1 MSLSES
7 TYKQYEGRVNK
18 IRKHITPN
26 ILDIESYFDELDAFY
41 PNIQTRKGAYAALL
55 WKLGTYTSDT
65 AKDVRLAVQKK
76 FDELKKECNKQTI
89 SQELTPSQLALYMPY
104 PDLVA
109 LAAKANSAVDWEK
122 GEYTDNLLYYTIIA
136 LYVYQPPVRA
146 DYWGMDIVEY
156 WPENDYKHIPDI
168 HSRVLLR
175 AKSHMTEPDKNFCIV
190 TPTDTYFVFNCYKT
204 AKTYGQQVVKAEWVV
219 HHLIKHIHHNL
230 KCWEVLPIKT
240 PNSLVKYVK
249 QAFASVGGKEITI
262 GLLRHAYIVEFY
274 KSNPSIAKKEELAR
288 KMLHS
293 RSIQECYRSENVDS
307 DDI

>member
-1 MSLSES
+1 M
-7 TYKQYEGRVNK
+7 NK

-26 ILDIESYFDELDAFY
+26 LLDIDSHFDELDAFY

-104 PDLVA
+104 PDLLA

-122 GEYTDNLLYYTIIA
+122 ETYTDNLLYYTIIA

-146 DYWGMDIVEY
+146 DYWDMEIIEY
-156 WPENDYKHIPDI
+156 YPENDYKHLTSLDDK
-168 HSRVLLR
+168 VLQR
-175 AKSHMTEPDKNFCIV
+175 IDSDTKYAQEDRKNKNSCYI
-190 TPTDTYFVFNCYKT
+190 TPTDTYFVFNNYKT
-204 AKTYGQQVVKAEWVV
+204 AKTYGQVIVKAEFII
-219 HHLIKHIHHNL
+219 HNLLRHIHFNL
-230 KCWEVLPIKT
+230 KKWEVLPIKT

-249 QAFASVGGKEITI
+249 LAFESVGGKPTTI

-274 KSNPSIAKKEELAR
+274 KKNPTIVQKDMLAR

-293 RSIQECYRSENVDS
+293 RSIQECYRSENVTE